1 MTFTTFAAEYALR
14 LIALVAVV
22 GIGLAVVR
30 PALARTRL
38 YVWTLV
44 LSVAW
49 LMPLAVAFMPEVTI
63 PLLAAFSAPEFV
75 VTGADNPLDEVTTLG
90 TSLSTAPSSW
100 TVEQLVRLGGVVYLL
115 GVAFLLLRMAWG
127 WRLTHRLISSARDV
141 PDADLRNRVSQL
153 GPELGIPFAPRVL
166 ESELVRV
173 PFACGI
179 WCPRLVLPAAWRT
192 WDEATLN
199 AVLVHELAHIARR
212 DVTTMRA
219 AALYRALTWVNPA
232 SWWLR
237 RRLESLAEAASD
249 EAVLATGADRA
260 TYAEMLLGFMATG
273 PRATGRA
280 AWHLAMARPGAADA
294 ERRIA
299 QVLEWRG
306 GGHMGLTFRKKC
318 AIAAVVVVA
327 GLPTMVLTAGQKG
340 TPVEISAPDITPASE
355 QQQQQP
361 RQQQSA
367 APGRG
372 EVSFDFA
379 MSVAGAP
386 ASIVSMTMTVEPGEF
401 VRVKVQNSGAR
412 PIRRVT
418 LQARVASVEEP
429 TAKPRVFNSAP
440 LPTLIAPGDTVE
452 LNSGLLDTRSASR
465 LATGGPV
472 RATFS
477 VLHVEFTD
485 GEVWPPVRDPVV
497 TPRTDDEAAQQPYEI
512 DSPGVV
518 APRLVRQS
526 HPKYTP
532 EGLRAKIEGVVELR
546 VVVGADGTVRDA
558 QVTRSLDTAHG
569 LDQQAIAAAREWVFS
584 PATLNGKAVPMTVV
598 LQMEFR
604 VH

>member
-1 MTFTTFAAEYALR
+1 
-14 LIALVAVV
+14 
-22 GIGLAVVR
+22 
-30 PALARTRL
+30 
-38 YVWTLV
+38 
-44 LSVAW
+44 
-49 LMPLAVAFMPEVTI
+49 
-63 PLLAAFSAPEFV
+63 
-75 VTGADNPLDEVTTLG
+75 
-90 TSLSTAPSSW
+90 
-100 TVEQLVRLGGVVYLL
+100 
-115 GVAFLLLRMAWG
+115 
-127 WRLTHRLISSARDV
+127 
-141 PDADLRNRVSQL
+141 
-153 GPELGIPFAPRVL
+153 
-166 ESELVRV
+166 
-173 PFACGI
+173 
-179 WCPRLVLPAAWRT
+179 
-192 WDEATLN
+192 
-199 AVLVHELAHIARR
+199 
-212 DVTTMRA
+212 
-219 AALYRALTWVNPA
+219 
-232 SWWLR
+232 
-237 RRLESLAEAASD
+237 
-249 EAVLATGADRA
+249 
-260 TYAEMLLGFMATG
+260 
-273 PRATGRA
+273 
-280 AWHLAMARPGAADA
+280 
-294 ERRIA
+294 
-299 QVLEWRG
+299 
-306 GGHMGLTFRKKC
+306 MGLTFRRKC
-318 AIAAVVVVA
+318 AIAAGVVVA
-327 GLPTMVLTAGQKG
+327 GLPVMVLTAGHKDSAVVV
-340 TPVEISAPDITPASE
+340 TAPVITPASE
-355 QQQQQP
+355 QQQ
-361 RQQQSA
+361 SG

-379 MSVAGAP
+379 MPVAGAP

-440 LPTLIAPGDTVE
+440 LPTLIAPGDAVE

>member
-1 MTFTTFAAEYALR
+1 MTLTSFAAEYALR

-22 GIGLAVVR
+22 GIGLALAR

-38 YVWTLV
+38 FVWTLV
-44 LSVAW
+44 LSAAW
-49 LMPLAVAFMPEVTI
+49 LMPLAVAFMPDVEI
-63 PLLAAFSAPEFV
+63 PLLAVFSTPEV
-75 VTGADNPLDEVTTLG
+75 VLTGAAAAADEVAAM
-90 TSLSTAPSSW
+90 APPPSAASSSFTFERLAW
-100 TVEQLVRLGGVVYLL
+100 LGGAAYLM
-115 GVAFLLLRMAWG
+115 GVALLLLRMAWG
-127 WRLTHRLISSARDV
+127 WHLTHRLISSAREI
-141 PDADLRNRVSQL
+141 PDADLRGLVSQF
-153 GPELGIPFAPRVL
+153 GSELGIRVAPLVL
-166 ESELVRV
+166 ESPLVHV
-173 PFACGI
+173 PFACGV
-179 WCPRLVLPAAWRT
+179 WRPRLVLPAVWRT
-192 WDEATLN
+192 WDEATLH

-260 TYAEMLLGFMATG
+260 AYAEILLGFMATG

-294 ERRIA
+294 ERRITN
-299 QVLEWRG
+299 VLEWRG
-306 GGHMGLTFRKKC
+306 GGPMGLTSSKKC

-327 GLPTMVLTAGQKG
+327 GLPAMVLTAGQTDAPIVVSAPVI
-340 TPVEISAPDITPASE
+340 TPVSE
-355 QQQQQP
+355 QQQQQ
-361 RQQQSA
+361 QSG

-372 EVSFDFA
+372 TVTFDFV
-379 MSVAGAP
+379 MPVAGAP
-386 ASIVSMTMTVEPGEF
+386 ASIVSMTMSVEPGEF

-418 LQARVASVEEP
+418 LQARVASVEAP
-429 TAKPRVFNSAP
+429 TTKPRVFNSAP
-440 LPTLIAPGDTVE
+440 LATLIAPGDTVE

-497 TPRTDDEAAQQPYEI
+497 TPRAEDDPAQQPYEI
-512 DSPGVV
+512 GSPGV
-518 APRLVRQS
+518 LVPKLLRQS

-546 VVVGADGTVRDA
+546 VVVGVDGTVKDA
-558 QVTRSLDTAHG
+558 EVTRSLDTAHG